1 MVEFALCLPI
11 LLMLVLGVIEYSRS
25 LDAAHSLSGL
35 SREGANLAARGT
47 PLDTVVIAVV
57 ANGEDIALGSAGG
70 VVATEVEIDASGWP
84 LVRAQA
90 FSPGF
95 TRASALG
102 GVGDTAFALRA
113 AGLLEGRRHFVV
125 EVFYRYQ
132 PVTPFGSMTGLGVR
146 DTLYDRAVF

>member
-1 MVEFALCLPI
+1 MEFALCLPI
-11 LLMLVLGVIEYSRS
+11 LMLLLLGVIEFSRS
-25 LDAAHSLSGL
+25 IDAAHSLSGL

-47 PLDTVVIAVV
+47 PLDTVVITVV
-57 ANGEDIALGSAGG
+57 TNGQDIALGEAGG
-70 VVATEVEIDASGWP
+70 VVATEVEINEAGWP

-95 TRASALG
+95 TRASAMG
-102 GVGDTAFALRA
+102 AVGDTAFALQE
-113 AGLLEGRRHFVV
+113 AGLLAGRRHYII

-132 PVTPFGSMTGLGVR
+132 PITPLGNLTGLGVR